1 MRVLAHHLPMIYRL
15 MPWRLLFSLER
26 DGYSH
31 HTFFEK
37 VDRQEAYLLL
47 ITDSLGHVFG
57 AYLSERI
64 KNIRKY
70 RGNGDA
76 FVFTFHDGEDL
87 EIFASTGLNDKYQMT
102 DEEFLIIGGANS
114 EKQGRAAITIS
125 DRLTRGHS
133 SPCDTFDN
141 TVLCGDS
148 KCEG

>member
-1 MRVLAHHLPMIYRL
+1 M
-15 MPWRLLFSLER
+15 
-26 DGYSH
+26 
-31 HTFFEK
+31 
-37 VDRQEAYLLL
+37 
-47 ITDSLGHVFG
+47 FG

-64 KNIRKY
+64 KNVRKY

-114 EKQGRAAITIS
+114 EKQGRAAITIC

-133 SPCDTFDN
+133 SHSETFDN

-148 KCEG
+148 KCNEDNKDTFDFSRHDSISKAETQGGNFVVIKMEVWGFDIDSREEF